1 MTLPSS
7 GNPISLNE
15 IHVEVTGTS
24 GTEVTINDSDVRGLT
39 GAASGSEIEF
49 ADFYGL
55 SFQTH
60 LLIPQELKLA
70 NVVGWG
76 FRLSLVG
83 SIVPTTFAELTINRL
98 MRTRVSE
105 TIEFVLTGS
114 GANPPAETVFTGLEF
129 IHAGGTVSASGTDA
143 DTSTNGNLRFWE
155 WAKSD
160 FTTAEWTILEGLLDA
175 PVSGFGTAFGINIQ

>member
-1 MTLPSS
+1 MTLPLS

-24 GTEVTINDSDVRGLT
+24 GTEVTINDSDVRDLT
-39 GAASGSEIEF
+39 GAASESEIEF

-60 LLIPQELKLA
+60 LLTPAELKLA
-70 NVVGWG
+70 AVIGWG
-76 FRLSLVG
+76 FRISLVG
-83 SIVPTTFAELTINRL
+83 SVSPTTFSELPINRL
-98 MRTRVSE
+98 MRTRVAE
-105 TIEFVLTGS
+105 TIEFSLTGS
-114 GANPPAETVFTGLEF
+114 GSSPPAETVFTGLEF
-129 IHAGGTVSASGTDA
+129 IHSGGTLTLSRTDA
-143 DTSTNGNLRFWE
+143 DTTTAGNLRIWE

-175 PVSGFGTAFGINIQ
+175 PSSGSGTAFGINIQ